1 MRQGTSGDRSV
12 CRVNR
17 IDGWLAIF
25 IPTSMSNDL
34 CGPRIIYR
42 CNRANTASTLRWGD
56 PVSSIS
62 SFAKIDVT
70 CFSTEPTPTTS
81 AVAIPWFVRPSAI
94 SPRTSRS
101 RAVSAVSG
109 SRRRAN
115 ICRTTCSSSTV
126 PPAAIRVTASRSSS
140 RDEIRSFSK
149 YPTPE
154 SPAAGDRSDAPGAS
168 PRVVE
173 QRQRDMWSY
182 VDPSA
187 RPVARPEGLHLNLC
201 GGYPSLIFPAAT
213 RKCGLKTE

>member
-1 MRQGTSGDRSV
+1 M
-12 CRVNR
+12 
-17 IDGWLAIF
+17 F
-25 IPTSMSNDL
+25 FH
-34 CGPRIIYR
+34 
-42 CNRANTASTLRWGD
+42 RANTDHECSRYPLVCG
-56 PVSSIS
+56 
-62 SFAKIDVT
+62 
-70 CFSTEPTPTTS
+70 
-81 AVAIPWFVRPSAI
+81 PSAI

-213 RKCGLKTE
+213 RKCGLKLSKQFKTRAENSRQRTVVRGTIITTSRDLMVRSLDCDQAVKNRLDGRNRLTYR